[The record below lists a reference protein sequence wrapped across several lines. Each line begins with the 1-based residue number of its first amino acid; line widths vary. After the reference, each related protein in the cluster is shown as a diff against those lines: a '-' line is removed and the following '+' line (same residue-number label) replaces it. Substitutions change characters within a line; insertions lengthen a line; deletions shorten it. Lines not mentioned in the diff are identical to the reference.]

1 LVKLLFIFVTLQLC
15 SPEVRLL

>member
-1 LVKLLFIFVTLQLC
+1 MFKVKIMK